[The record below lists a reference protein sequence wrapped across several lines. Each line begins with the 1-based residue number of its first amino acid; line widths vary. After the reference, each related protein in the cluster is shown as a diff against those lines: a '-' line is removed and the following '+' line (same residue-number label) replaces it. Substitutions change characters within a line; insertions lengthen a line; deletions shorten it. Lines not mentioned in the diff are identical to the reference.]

1 MQRFLMCPKCLLL
14 GFKRY
19 FGTCGGTLGP
29 NFEILNDM
37 DQCSSVLPVNG
48 TGDWVHSIGE
58 IHQLKNAPKKTLGAF
73 LRNGIEQ
80 IEKKPFKELQP
91 TLTVGDQVWIYR
103 DRKAKVPFLGTK
115 VPNCVSRIMPY
126 AHVVVYV
133 GDNEVVHVAKSKEC
147 CAGVMMGTIKKVPIG
162 EEISDDDQGNF
173 IQILFL
179 K

>member
-1 MQRFLMCPKCLLL
+1 
-14 GFKRY
+14 
-19 FGTCGGTLGP
+19 
-29 NFEILNDM
+29 M
-37 DQCSSVLPVNG
+37 DHCSSVLPDNG

-58 IHQLKNAPKKTLGAF
+58 IHQLKNAPKKTLAAF

-126 AHVVVYV
+126 ANRYQNAITLELSLSQIEMKRRVYNFLDFLSDLGGLFSTLGPFCGIIV
-133 GDNEVVHVAKSKEC
+133 
-147 CAGVMMGTIKKVPIG
+147 TI
-162 EEISDDDQGNF
+162 F
-173 IQILFL
+173 
-179 K
+179 

>member
-19 FGTCGGTLGP
+19 FGTCGRTLGP

-37 DQCSSVLPVNG
+37 DHCSSVLPDNG

-103 DRKAKVPFLGTK
+103 DRKAKVPFFCTEF
-115 VPNCVSRIMPY
+115 PNCVSRIMPY

-133 GDNEVVHVAKSKEC
+133 EGDQVVHVDKSGRSC
-147 CAGVMMGTIKKVPIG
+147 VGVMMGTIKKVPI
-162 EEISDDDQGNF
+162 ERVIKDNDQGNF
-173 IQILFL
+173 TDSF
-179 K
+179 